1 MNKFDFDEKLTE
13 LRALYFEKHPIDPNE
28 SEVFTPLSLEE
39 KEQKTLNSLQD
50 CVADIAHLSADIDSL
65 KNQGAPEESIAALE
79 TRLRELEDRKLI
91 LEQKLEFILSGETDD
106 QKKEKLKRQILE
118 LEVKRSKLKMAQK
131 DCSKIDLKIKQRL
144 DIYKKL

>member
-1 MNKFDFDEKLTE
+1 MNKFDFDEKLTA

-50 CVADIAHLSADIDSL
+50 CVADIAHLSTDIDSL
-65 KNQGAPEESIAALE
+65 KSQDAPEESIVALE

>member
-65 KNQGAPEESIAALE
+65 KSQDAPEESIAALE